1 MARKDYPFNRRDEK
15 KMNKLFSGFIT
26 GIILAPIT
34 LLNSI
39 GKVDIDKVDSKSDIQ
54 SKLQLVFC

>member
-39 GKVDIDKVDSKSDIQ
+39 GKVDIDNDES
-54 SKLQLVFC
+54 

>member
-39 GKVDIDKVDSKSDIQ
+39 NTLLYILFLYILRIYERK
-54 SKLQLVFC
+54 